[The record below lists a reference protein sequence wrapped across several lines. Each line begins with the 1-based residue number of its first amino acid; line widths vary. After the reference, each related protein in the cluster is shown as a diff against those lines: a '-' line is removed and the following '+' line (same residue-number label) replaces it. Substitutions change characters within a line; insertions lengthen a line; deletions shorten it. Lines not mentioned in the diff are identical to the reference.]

1 MLLAGC
7 AAKRDNYDVPALDL
21 PKQYAKAPA
30 VADVTDTGN
39 ATPHLPPPPTA
50 PVPSLAP
57 ALSHAPLPS
66 STPAVSSPLGAV
78 LAEWWRLLGSQ
89 ELNSLMDRALANNPD
104 MRIAALRIA
113 QSKARLDQAGADKA
127 PVITMPVQVKNEYP
141 EFGPSRGN
149 TNGNNRSRM
158 THLISLKGD
167 WRPDIWGE
175 TYSLYESAELQLLR
189 ATYQRD
195 DMQRN
200 VVANVAAN
208 YMEYL
213 SLNDRLRVAR
223 DTEKSLEEMLVSVN
237 ARLEAGDATITEM
250 EQQKAA
256 VYSTKATIPV
266 LEQQREV
273 VLNRLASLLGSAPVE
288 LKLSDKGLNSAKF
301 PAVLPG
307 VPSALLL
314 RRPDVRVVEAR
325 LLAADADIDVA
336 RARVLPPL
344 DLTAQIGYGSTYLS
358 KLFMPQALFWST
370 IANLSVTVFDSG
382 KRSKEVEFAQAIHEE
397 LLETYVRVIYDAVR
411 EVDDSLSAISFMGK
425 RLEAQ
430 GVAADSSLRAWN
442 FSQEAFMAGAVDY
455 LTVLD
460 TQRTYQRNLDDWY
473 NVRMER
479 YRGLINLFSALGG
492 GVHGGDALPGE
503 GTRPAPMAGE
513 ADHGAVLAETGA
525 MPKAENDAAQN
536 QLENQ
541 PENQSG
547 SIAAKVDT
555 ASHNNA
561 QTEGVDWAGNTLRGG
576 ATHWLVELSG
586 VYDRGAVLPAWRDLH
601 VRFSR
606 QLIESRI
613 LLPHRQGQVNAAG
626 KERASWYRL
635 FIATFSD
642 KQMAEEFCAALSA
655 GQQRCGVVSSQSLAG
670 KGDFVAPSI
679 LEQSENIVA
688 GIGVAIKTEDAV
700 SSDKNDKDGRA
711 TEAEAVRAQ
720 AGQEVEKQAAPEVKQ
735 PEIKQP
741 ETKQPAEAEAA
752 KLPASSPEIL
762 VERWVKDWSEKNME
776 GYLSHYDIG
785 FRPADG
791 KDREAWETKRRSR
804 IGEASSIKVHT
815 ENLKVERQSELAATA
830 RFVETIEVGGYKKT
844 SRKQLLLVRRDM
856 DGEWKIREEREE
868 TKAESLRI
876 KAEEQTRLE
885 AEAKAAKIKAK
896 EEAQVEAVRV
906 KAERK
911 AKAEADAQ
919 AAAEAKAAKLKAKH
933 EAEAE
938 AARLK
943 AERQAHAKVEKQAAA
958 EEKARL
964 EAEGKAA
971 KIKAIEKSRAEA
983 TRVKEEKKV
992 KAEADAQAAAE
1003 AKVTKLKARREAV
1016 AEAVRAKAE
1025 QKVKVQAEK
1034 QAAAEVKQAAKA
1046 ALAATTSGKKQFDGV
1061 DWSDQQFW
1069 LVEMSDMLDRDAVT
1083 AAWRDLR
1090 ASFPEQME
1098 NRTIHPRR
1106 QDRMSDAGEEGVSRY
1121 QLFIAKFPEK
1131 QMAEEF
1137 CAMLR
1142 AGQQR
1147 CGVVS
1152 SRSLAGKDDLDTPSA
1167 TDKEGSDQP

>member
-1 MLLAGC
+1 
-7 AAKRDNYDVPALDL
+7 
-21 PKQYAKAPA
+21 
-30 VADVTDTGN
+30 
-39 ATPHLPPPPTA
+39 
-50 PVPSLAP
+50 
-57 ALSHAPLPS
+57 
-66 STPAVSSPLGAV
+66 
-78 LAEWWRLLGSQ
+78 
-89 ELNSLMDRALANNPD
+89 MDRALANNPD
-104 MRIAALRIA
+104 LRIAALRIA
-113 QSKARLDQAGADKA
+113 QSKARLDQAGADKV

-141 EFGPSRGN
+141 DFGPGRGN
-149 TNGNNRSRM
+149 PNGNNKSRM

-175 TYSLYESAELQLLR
+175 TSSLYESAELQLLR

-200 VVANVAAN
+200 VVANVAVN

-223 DTEKSLEEMLVSVN
+223 ETEKSLEEMLASVN

-256 VYSTKATIPV
+256 VYSVKATIPV
-266 LEQQREV
+266 LDQQREV
-273 VLNRLASLLGSAPVE
+273 VLNRLASLIGSVPVA
-288 LKLSDKGLNSAKF
+288 LKLSNKGLDSAKF

-314 RRPDVRVVEAR
+314 HRPDVRAVEAR

-344 DLTAQIGYGSTYLS
+344 DLTAQVGYGSTYLS

-382 KRSKEVEFAQAIHEE
+382 KRSKEVEFAQVVHEE

-455 LTVLD
+455 LVVLD

-473 NVRMER
+473 NVRMDR

-492 GVHGGDALPGE
+492 GVALGESRHGGDALPGE
-503 GTRPAPMAGE
+503 GTRPAPPAGE
-513 ADHGAVLAETGA
+513 IGHGAVLAEADA
-525 MPKAENDAAQN
+525 MPKAENDAAQSQPEN
-536 QLENQ
+536 QPQSQ

-547 SIAAKVDT
+547 SIAAKVD
-555 ASHNNA
+555 AVSHSEA
-561 QTEGVDWAGNTLRGG
+561 QAEGIDWAGNLLRSG
-576 ATHWLVELSG
+576 ANHWLVELSG

-601 VRFSR
+601 ARFPR
-606 QLIESRI
+606 QLIENRI
-613 LLPHRQGQVNAAG
+613 LLPQRQGQVNAAG

-635 FIATFSD
+635 FIATFPD
-642 KQMAEEFCAALSA
+642 KKMAEEFCATLSA

-679 LEQSENIVA
+679 LEQSESAIA
-688 GIGVAIKTEDAV
+688 GAGAVIKTEDPV
-700 SSDKNDKDGRA
+700 SSDKNDKNGRA

-720 AGQEVEKQAAPEVKQ
+720 AGQDAAAEATPVEAGQEAEAEKQAVPEVKQ

-752 KLPASSPEIL
+752 QLPASSPEIL
-762 VERWVKDWSEKNME
+762 IERWVKDWSEKNME

-785 FRPADG
+785 FHPADG

-804 IGEASSIKVHT
+804 IGEASSIKVRT
-815 ENLKVERQSELAATA
+815 ENLKIEQQSELAATA

-896 EEAQVEAVRV
+896 EEAQAEAVRV

-911 AKAEADAQ
+911 AKAEAGAQ
-919 AAAEAKAAKLKAKH
+919 AAAEAKAAELKAKR

-964 EAEGKAA
+964 ETEGKAA
-971 KIKAIEKSRAEA
+971 KIKAMEKARAEA
-983 TRVKEEKKV
+983 TRAKAEKKA

-1003 AKVTKLKARREAV
+1003 AKVAKLKARREAV

-1025 QKVKVQAEK
+1025 QKVKAQAEK
-1034 QAAAEVKQAAKA
+1034 QAAAEAKQAAEA
-1046 ALAATTSGKKQFDGV
+1046 ALAATPPGKKQFDGV

-1069 LVEMSDMLDRDAVT
+1069 LVAMSDMLDRDAVT

-1090 ASFPEQME
+1090 ARFPEQME
-1098 NRTIHPRR
+1098 SRTIHPRR
-1106 QDRMSDAGEEGVSRY
+1106 QDRMSDAGEESVSRY
-1121 QLFIAKFPEK
+1121 QLFIAKFSEK

-1167 TDKEGSDQP
+1167 TDKEGSDQDTTGSQP